1 MDIAIRG
8 TVYPI
13 ADVAD
18 TQILPLAKVFGLKPV
33 PDQDSPLYE
42 RWKIDT
48 TNVFMEPANQAA
60 VAYVLISLFPDLD
73 PAIAC
78 HRIKRYD
85 EGYSEIDFHLA
96 INMDELLAVLEAVN
110 PFIQKRTDQLQ
121 TLKTGGKGFGNA
133 VNEVKSLDKNKDT
146 QIAALKAQIQ
156 ELETAGAS

>member
-1 MDIAIRG
+1 
-8 TVYPI
+8 
-13 ADVAD
+13 
-18 TQILPLAKVFGLKPV
+18 
-33 PDQDSPLYE
+33 
-42 RWKIDT
+42 
-48 TNVFMEPANQAA
+48 

-73 PAIAC
+73 PAIAR